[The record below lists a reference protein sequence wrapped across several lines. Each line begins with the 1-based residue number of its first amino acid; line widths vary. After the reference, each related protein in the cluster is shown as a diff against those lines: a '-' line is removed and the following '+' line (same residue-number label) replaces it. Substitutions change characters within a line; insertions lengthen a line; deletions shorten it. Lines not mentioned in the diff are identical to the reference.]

1 MICTSCKNQLRL
13 GAKFCGQCGV
23 QNSSIS
29 AHTLE
34 ILSVEGIGP
43 DADGDLNI
51 EIKFSVT
58 NKSGLD
64 WDQLT
69 TRTQIVNELG
79 HIEETSDT
87 HEEGIIFYG
96 VKGK

>member
-1 MICTSCKNQLRL
+1 M
-13 GAKFCGQCGV
+13 
-23 QNSSIS
+23 S

-87 HEEGIIFYG
+87 HEEVIEDGDSKELSINFYG
-96 VKGK
+96 VKGKSFLVAPEISYPYCE